1 MAWREQKGTANS
13 MAETLGRVVNR
24 FLLLDP
30 AWRPATADASPP
42 ARAVVGWWPVE
53 DDGGVGDVGKFR
65 ANPAYRPGDRNS
77 PSDPLDAALRLLLRG
92 QASSAQLQLM
102 MRDTLVDIATQGDG
116 RPLVVSSPDGRES
129 IVVATGE
136 PHRARIGA
144 PGWRRAAALE
154 DLVELLTDDVDV
166 LFNRGGPASVRL
178 TGDFVRETMSI
189 GAGEA
194 AELYAAQRDSRGLR
208 VIPWRSGDSLRAW

>member
-1 MAWREQKGTANS
+1 
-13 MAETLGRVVNR
+13 MAETLGRVVDR

-30 AWRPATADASPP
+30 AWRPVTEGATPP
-42 ARAVVGWWPVE
+42 ARAVVGSWPVE
-53 DDGGVGDVGKFR
+53 DGGGIGKFR

-92 QASSAQLQLM
+92 RVSSTQIQLM
-102 MRDTLVDIATQGDG
+102 MRDTVVDIALHGDG
-116 RPLVVSSPDGRES
+116 QPLVVSSPDGRQAV
-129 IVVATGE
+129 VVATGE

-144 PGWRRAAALE
+144 PGWRRGAALE
-154 DLVELLTDDVDV
+154 DLAELLADEVDV

-178 TGDFVRETMSI
+178 TGDFVREAMLI
-189 GAGEA
+189 GTGEA

-208 VIPWRSGDSLRAW
+208 VIPWRSGDTLRAW

>member
-1 MAWREQKGTANS
+1 
-13 MAETLGRVVNR
+13 MAETLGRVVDR

-30 AWRPATADASPP
+30 AWRPASEDAAPP
-42 ARAVVGWWPVE
+42 ARAVVGYWPVQ
-53 DDGGVGDVGKFR
+53 DDGGIGKFC

-92 QASSAQLQLM
+92 QASSAQIQLM
-102 MRDTLVDIATQGDG
+102 MRDTLVDIAVQVGG

-129 IVVATGE
+129 VVVATGE

-144 PGWRRAAALE
+144 PGWRRAATLE
-154 DLVELLTDDVDV
+154 DLVELLDGDVDV

-178 TGDFVRETMSI
+178 TGDFVRETMLI
-189 GAGEA
+189 GTEEA
-194 AELYAAQRDSRGLR
+194 AELYAAQRNPGGLR
-208 VIPWRSGDSLRAW
+208 VIPWGPRNAAQPW